1 MSKLF
6 ARLHIDPYIACILG
20 MVALASAI
28 PATGIGMTVTSDA
41 GTAMIAAM
49 FFLQG
54 ARLSPQAA
62 LAGAKHWRLHVAV
75 LASTFLLFP
84 TIGLIARAV
93 APDLL
98 TPPLWAGLLMLCVLP
113 STVQSSIAFTSIARG
128 NVAAALCAATASNLF
143 GILLTPVLAGLVLRA
158 HGGFSA
164 QGVGDIVLQLLLPFL
179 AGQFARPWI
188 GAWVSRHKSLTGF
201 VDRGS
206 ILLIVYVAFSEG
218 VTHGIWH
225 QLHPAQ
231 FGTLLMLDAAL
242 LGAVLA
248 ATSAVSRLLGFDR
261 ADHITVVFCGS
272 KKSLASGL
280 PMASVLFAGQSL
292 GLIVLPLM
300 LFHQIQL
307 MVCAALARRW
317 GRQQPGFAWPAVPP
331 KAARSS
337 GTRSPRRSVRLR
349 KRSAPRPGARPQDL
363 PPAAQFAKS
372 HRLQGHARRMP
383 PRRQRA
389 GRSAAMHLRLVPRLA
404 DAAVLPPGPWTL
416 GRTPQ

>member
-1 MSKLF
+1 MSLDLHRLEVMSKLLR
-6 ARLHIDPYIACILG
+6 RLHLDPYIAGILG

-28 PATGIGMTVTSDA
+28 PATGVGMTVTSGV

-62 LAGAKHWRLHVAV
+62 LAGTRHWPLHVVV
-75 LASTFLLFP
+75 LCSTFLLFP
-84 TIGLIARAV
+84 AIGLAARAI

-98 TPPLWAGLLMLCVLP
+98 TPPLWAGLLMLCLLP

-143 GILLTPVLAGLVLRA
+143 GILLTPLLAGLILRT

-164 QGVGDIVLQLLLPFL
+164 QGIGDIVLQLLLPFL
-179 AGQFARPWI
+179 AGQAARPWI
-188 GAWVSRHKSLTGF
+188 GDWVSRHKSLTGL
-201 VDRGS
+201 VDPGS

-218 VTHGIWH
+218 VTHGIWR
-225 QLHPAQ
+225 QLDVTQ
-231 FGTLLMLDAAL
+231 FSTLLLLNAGL

-248 ATSAVSRLLGFDR
+248 ATTAGSRLLGFNR
-261 ADHITVVFCGS
+261 ADHITIVFCGS

-300 LFHQIQL
+300 LFHQLQL
-307 MVCAALARRW
+307 VVCAALARRW
-317 GRQQPGFAWPAVPP
+317 GREPAFAP
-331 KAARSS
+331 
-337 GTRSPRRSVRLR
+337 VRLAVS
-349 KRSAPRPGARPQDL
+349 RS
-363 PPAAQFAKS
+363 
-372 HRLQGHARRMP
+372 
-383 PRRQRA
+383 
-389 GRSAAMHLRLVPRLA
+389 
-404 DAAVLPPGPWTL
+404 
-416 GRTPQ
+416 